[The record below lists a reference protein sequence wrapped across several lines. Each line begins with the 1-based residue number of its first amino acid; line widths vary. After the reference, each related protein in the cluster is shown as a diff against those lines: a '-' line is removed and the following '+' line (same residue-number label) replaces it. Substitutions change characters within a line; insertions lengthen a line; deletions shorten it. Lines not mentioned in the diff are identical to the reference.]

1 MKLSE
6 EDGELFMKLWSE
18 LTDYVSEQKNLE
30 NPLLWPPERVNTK
43 EFHTAYT
50 ALLDALFSED
60 GVLIDSFVSANPDL
74 PGDHQDLVLSWK
86 NHITDKFILERYLK
100 KGAVF
105 HGRHKA
111 FIVQGISESLEDQYW
126 GQAPLM
132 VETTLIPFRKVIT
145 FTRIISVYSIS
156 FGPGARRGFKESY
169 SEMKA
174 AKRVYSSLPVP
185 DDDDDDEY

>member
-6 EDGELFMKLWSE
+6 EDGKLFMKLWNE
-18 LTDYVSEQKNLE
+18 LIDYVSKEKDLE
-30 NPLLWPPERVNTK
+30 HPLLWPEERVNTK
-43 EFHTAYT
+43 EFNNAYT
-50 ALLDALFSED
+50 AILNAVFGED
-60 GVLIDSFVSANPDL
+60 GALIDSFVSANPDL
-74 PGDHQDLVLSWK
+74 PKDHQDLVLSWK

-111 FIVQGISESLEDQYW
+111 FIVQGISESLEDLYW
-126 GQAPLM
+126 GRAPLM
-132 VETTLIPFRKVIT
+132 VETTLIPFRKVII
-145 FTRIISVYSIS
+145 FTRFISVYAIT

-169 SEMKA
+169 SEMRA
-174 AKRVYSSLPVP
+174 AGQVYSSLPVP